1 MADIRKLAPLILKW
15 EGLFVNDPA
24 DAGGPTHMGITLKS
38 LIKAEFDKNKDGLLN
53 IDDLKALNEHD
64 VIYCFLKP
72 FYWDRW
78 QADHIRNQ
86 SIANLLVDW
95 VWMSGKAGINI
106 PQKVL
111 GVKVDG
117 MVGNQTLQAVNEHP
131 NPELLYEK
139 LKNERKSFI
148 ERICKARPANNRFRK
163 GWLNR
168 LADFKFVCMLLL
180 LVVSLSCGGC
190 KSTAQLGKVAV
201 TQQATTLNTN
211 QQQEVS
217 TNMLDQQETV
227 TSWEE
232 IVVIASDSLPEVI
245 TALLHDSVKPNNGIY
260 MRKCVHQ
267 IKTNKQHE
275 LAFESVTNATAQVT
289 NQRQTIEKPTCNSFK
304 LKLFLIVIVFI
315 LLLFFFLAY
324 RFSRFFRKCLLF

>member
-15 EGLFVNDPA
+15 EGLFVHDPA
-24 DAGGPTHMGITLKS
+24 DAGGPTHMGVTLKR
-38 LIKAEFDKNKDGLLN
+38 LIESEFDKNKDGLVN
-53 IDDLKALNEHD
+53 IADLKALNEHD

-106 PQKVL
+106 PQSVL

-117 MVGNQTLQAVNEHP
+117 IVGNQTLQAVNEHP
-131 NPELLYEK
+131 NPELLFEK
-139 LKNERKSFI
+139 LKSERESFI

-168 LADFKFVCMLLL
+168 LADFKFACVLFL

-190 KSTAQLGKVAV
+190 KSTAQLGNVAV
-201 TQQATTLNTN
+201 SQQETILNTN
-211 QQQEVS
+211 EQQEVS
-217 TNMLDQQETV
+217 TNMLNQQETV

-245 TALLHDSVKPNNGIY
+245 TALLHDSLKPNKGIY
-260 MRKCVHQ
+260 MRISVHQ

-275 LAFESVTNATAQVT
+275 LALESVSTSTTQVT
-289 NQRQTIEKPTCNSFK
+289 NQQQTIERPTGHTSKF
-304 LKLFLIVIVFI
+304 KLFLIVIAFM
-315 LLLFFFLAY
+315 LLLFLAY
-324 RFSRFFRKCLLF
+324 KLSNFFRKCLLF

>member
-1 MADIRKLAPLILKW
+1 MADIRKLAPMILKW

-24 DAGGPTHMGITLKS
+24 DAGGPTHMGVTLKS
-38 LIKAEFDKNKDGLLN
+38 LIETDFDKNKDGLLN

-95 VWMSGKAGINI
+95 IWMSGKAGINI
-106 PQKVL
+106 PQSVL

-117 MVGNQTLQAVNEHP
+117 IVGNQTLQAVNEHP
-131 NPELLYEK
+131 HQQKLFDK
-139 LKNERKSFI
+139 LKNERIAFI
-148 ERICKARPANNRFRK
+148 ERICKARPANRRFRN

-180 LVVSLSCGGC
+180 LVVSLSYGGC
-190 KSTAQLGKVAV
+190 KSTAQLGKIAD
-201 TQQATTLNTN
+201 TKHEITLNTN

-217 TNMLDQQETV
+217 TEMLNQQETV
-227 TSWEE
+227 TCWEE

-245 TALLHDSVKPNNGIY
+245 TALLKDSIEPKKGIY
-260 MRKCVHQ
+260 IRKSAHQ
-267 IKTNKQHE
+267 FKTNIQHE
-275 LAFESVTNATAQVT
+275 LALECVSNSTAKVI
-289 NQRQTIEKPTCNSFK
+289 NQQQTTVIPAYNTSK
-304 LKLFLIVIVFI
+304 LKLFFITIAFI
-315 LLLFFFLAY
+315 LLLLFFLAY
-324 RFSRFFRKCLLF
+324 RFIPLLRK

>member
-15 EGLFVNDPA
+15 EGLFVHDPA
-24 DAGGPTHMGITLKS
+24 DAGGPTHMGVTLKR
-38 LIKAEFDKNKDGLLN
+38 LIESEFDKNKDGLVN
-53 IDDLKALNEHD
+53 IADLKALNEHD

-86 SIANLLVDW
+86 SIANMLVDW

-168 LADFKFVCMLLL
+168 LADFKFACILIL
-180 LVVSLSCGGC
+180 LVVSLSWGGC
-190 KSTAQLGKVAV
+190 KSTAQLGNVAV

-211 QQQEVS
+211 EQQEVS
-217 TNMLDQQETV
+217 AKMHNQQETV

-232 IVVIASDSLPEVI
+232 IVVITSDSLPVVI
-245 TALLHDSVKPNNGIY
+245 TALLHDSLKPNKGIY
-260 MRKCVHQ
+260 MRKSVHQ

-275 LAFESVTNATAQVT
+275 LALESVSTSTAQVT
-289 NQRQTIEKPTCNSFK
+289 NQQQTIEKPTCNSFK
-304 LKLFLIVIVFI
+304 LKLFLIVIAFI
-315 LLLFFFLAY
+315 LLSVFYLAY
-324 RFSRFFRKCLLF
+324 KFSPFFRKCLLF

>member
-15 EGLFVNDPA
+15 EGLFVHDPA
-24 DAGGPTHMGITLKS
+24 DAGGPTHMGVTLKR
-38 LIKAEFDKNKDGLLN
+38 LIESEFDKNKDGLVN
-53 IDDLKALNEHD
+53 IADLKALNEHD

-139 LKNERKSFI
+139 LKSERKSFI
-148 ERICKARPANNRFRK
+148 ERICNARPANNRFRK

-168 LADFKFVCMLLL
+168 LADFKFACILIL
-180 LVVSLSCGGC
+180 LVVSLSWGGC
-190 KSTAQLGKVAV
+190 KSTAQLGNVAV

-211 QQQEVS
+211 EQQEVS
-217 TNMLDQQETV
+217 AKMHNQQETV

-232 IVVIASDSLPEVI
+232 IVIIASDSLPVVI
-245 TALLHDSVKPNNGIY
+245 TALLHDSVKPSKGIY
-260 MRKCVHQ
+260 LRKSVHQ

-275 LAFESVTNATAQVT
+275 LALESVSNATAQVT
-289 NQRQTIEKPTCNSFK
+289 NQQQTIEQPTYNSFK
-304 LKLFLIVIVFI
+304 LKLFLIVIAFI
-315 LLLFFFLAY
+315 LLSVFFLAY
-324 RFSRFFRKCLLF
+324 KFSPFFRKCLLF